1 MVSHRHRRQ
10 AYLRLAA
17 VALASVLTV
26 AAAAAAAQTAR
37 PDAKP
42 DAPPPITRHMVSAS
56 HPLAAEAGLE
66 ILRKG
71 GSAVDAAIAVELALT
86 VVDPQASGIGGGG
99 FLLHFDGTAGSLA
112 SYDGRETAPAAATPD
127 MLLDA
132 KGEPLQA
139 HAITSGGA
147 SVAVPGLLRMM
158 ELAHR
163 QHGRLPWG
171 RLFEPAMR
179 LAEDGF
185 PVAPRLTRMIATD
198 PVLKDVPGTAA
209 MFFDADGN
217 ARAAGARLTNPVLAE
232 TLRAIANGGAD
243 AFYGGAIARDIEA
256 AVRQDRQRPGMLTAA
271 DLGAYRAVERE
282 PVCTPYRTMKV
293 CGMGAPATGGITLGE
308 TLALYAL
315 HEAETRRPG
324 ALELVHGLA
333 EAARLAYADRT
344 TYIGDPDFLAFEPR
358 ALLAPRYLAQRA
370 KMIQPDRGMGRAEP
384 GNPYGRL
391 LDPKPAPIRANQLD
405 ASGGAHVS
413 IVDGAGNAVAL
424 SASLGNPFGSRV
436 LVRGFLLNGAMAAF
450 SPRPQVND
458 LPVVNRIAP
467 GKRPVSPLAP
477 TIVLDAAGKLAMTL
491 GAGGGAPV
499 TAYIARALVGVI
511 DGGLDLQAAVA
522 LPHHINTNSPTR
534 LERDTPIARLAQE
547 LQAMGHMVE
556 IVPLVS
562 GLQGIQVVRKGEAHR
577 FVGASDPRRDGAAI
591 GE

>member
-1 MVSHRHRRQ
+1 MR
-10 AYLRLAA
+10 AA
-17 VALASVLTV
+17 MATFLCGAGMMATAALAQ
-26 AAAAAAAQTAR
+26 APR
-37 PDAKP
+37 PEDKP
-42 DAPPPITRHMVSAS
+42 ETPPITRHMVSAS

-99 FLLHFDGTAGSLA
+99 FLLHFEGSNATLT

-132 KGEPLQA
+132 KGEPLQP
-139 HAITSGGA
+139 HAVTSGGA
-147 SVAVPGLLRMM
+147 SVAVPGLLRML

-198 PVLKDVPGTAA
+198 PVLKDVAATAG
-209 MFFDADGN
+209 MFFDTEGN
-217 ARAAGARLTNPVLAE
+217 ARAAGARMTNPVLAA
-232 TLRAIANGGAD
+232 TLRAIANGGPD
-243 AFYGGAIARDIEA
+243 AFYTGAIARDIEA
-256 AVRQDRQRPGMLTAA
+256 AIREDRQRPGVLTAA
-271 DLGAYRAVERE
+271 DLAAYRAVERE
-282 PVCTPYRTMKV
+282 PVCVPYRQTRI
-293 CGMGAPATGGITLGE
+293 CGMGPPATGGITLGE
-308 TLALYAL
+308 MLSLYAL
-315 HEAETRRPG
+315 FEGETRRPG

-333 EAARLAYADRT
+333 EAARLAYADRNT
-344 TYIGDPDFLAFEPR
+344 FIGDPDFLSFEPR
-358 ALLAPRYLAQRA
+358 ALLAPRYLAQRVKA
-370 KMIQPDRGMGRAEP
+370 MQADRSMGRAEP
-384 GNPYGRL
+384 GNPFGRL
-391 LDPKPAPIRANQLD
+391 LDPRPAPIRANQLD

-413 IVDGAGNAVAL
+413 VIDGAGNAVAL

-450 SPRPQVND
+450 SARPRVND
-458 LPVVNRIAP
+458 LPVVNRIEP

-477 TIVLDAAGKLAMTL
+477 TITLDSSGKLMLIL

-499 TAYIARALVGVI
+499 AAYIARVLVGVI

-534 LERDTPIARLAQE
+534 LERDTSVARLAPE
-547 LQAMGHMVE
+547 LQGIGHMVE

-562 GLQGIQVVRKGEAHR
+562 GLQGIQVLRKGEAHR
-577 FVGASDPRRDGAAI
+577 FLGASDPRRDGAAI